1 MGVRPQRKELATG
14 CGIAFSGTVGKN
26 KLDFGLPMKRWVW
39 FSLCMLLG
47 LLLLLCG
54 WLIPAHLRAVEE
66 PVLRQA
72 GLNSSSL
79 TGRGVT
85 LAHTGQYGSGEMLL
99 IAAQRAKFSD
109 TNELAAALDTE
120 AKKSPVVKLWGG
132 LPGTLRN
139 YFPRNPKPTD
149 TNFTDFVVR
158 EENRKKA
165 LDTLSKSKQPE
176 VLELVQSR
184 ALTNLSTFAPSQA
197 PGGEAFD
204 TAVAITGIL
213 AEQNKIT
220 PGLSKDI
227 ETAAIEANQMGKTES
242 LEQILLDVLS
252 LGQRFNWGQLAMFV
266 GKMDG
271 AETLHEQAGLARSAE
286 AQLPD
291 LFAAVELSGDPKAV
305 AQYLKEF
312 PKTGHADMTAAFPY
326 NANAVRALVRSGN
339 RLFVSP
345 WRQTAARIEPLASLV
360 TIGADYSW
368 RMPQFALILKWF
380 LYFAGGFLLAMA
392 LHVGRRP
399 ASSLEA
405 PLQVRG
411 FHVAR
416 ELLFALGFLL
426 VVVLLSEPFLAQPGP
441 TAAATPF
448 RLRIPMAGGVIQPGT
463 TDLKTSFMDKSRLIP
478 MSVFFVLQGLLY
490 ISSIVKLAEIRRQR
504 VGSRIKLRLL
514 ENEEHLFDA
523 GLYLG
528 FLGTVCAFILS
539 SISQKHSFD
548 LMVAYSSTA
557 FGILFVSV
565 FKIFHLRPT
574 RRKLLLEA
582 EVEPPVVAAAT
593 TNPVPSPAS

>member
-1 MGVRPQRKELATG
+1 
-14 CGIAFSGTVGKN
+14 
-26 KLDFGLPMKRWVW
+26 MKRWLW
-39 FSLCMLLG
+39 FSLCALLG

-99 IAAQRAKFSD
+99 RAAQRAKFSD
-109 TNELAAALDTE
+109 TNELVAALDTE
-120 AKKSPVVKLWGG
+120 AKKSPVVKLWGAT
-132 LPGTLRN
+132 PGTLRN
-139 YFPRNPKPTD
+139 YFPKNPKPTD

-158 EENRKKA
+158 EENRTKA
-165 LDTLSKSKQPE
+165 LGTLSKSKQPE
-176 VLELVQSR
+176 VLALIQSR
-184 ALTNLSTFAPSQA
+184 TLTNLTTFAPAGS

-220 PGLSKDI
+220 PSLSKDI
-227 ETAAIEANQMGKTES
+227 ESAATQANQTGKTEA
-242 LEQILLDVLS
+242 LEQSLLDILS
-252 LGQRFNWGQLAMFV
+252 LGQRFNWGQLVTFV
-266 GKMDG
+266 ERMDG
-271 AETLHEQAGLARSAE
+271 AETLHQQAELARNADE
-286 AQLPD
+286 QLPD

-305 AQYLKEF
+305 AQYLKDF
-312 PKTGHADMTAAFPY
+312 PKTGYADMTAAFPY
-326 NANAVRALVRSGN
+326 NANAVRALVRSDH
-339 RLFVSP
+339 RLFASP
-345 WRQTAARIEPLASLV
+345 LRQTAARTEPLASLV
-360 TIGADYSW
+360 AIGADYSW
-368 RMPQFALILKWF
+368 RTPEFTLILKWF
-380 LYFAGGFLLAMA
+380 LIFAGGFFLALA

-399 ASSLEA
+399 ASDLEA

-426 VVVLLSEPFLAQPGP
+426 VVVLLSEPFLAQQGP
-441 TAAATPF
+441 AAAMPF
-448 RLRIPMAGGVIQPGT
+448 RLRIPTAGSVIQPGN

-478 MSVFFVLQGLLY
+478 MAVFFVLQGLLY

-504 VGSRIKLRLL
+504 VGPRVKLRLL

-557 FGILFVSV
+557 FGILFVSI

-582 EVEPPVVAAAT
+582 EVEQPAVAAPT

>member
-1 MGVRPQRKELATG
+1 
-14 CGIAFSGTVGKN
+14 
-26 KLDFGLPMKRWVW
+26 MKRWLW
-39 FSLCMLLG
+39 FSLCALLG

-99 IAAQRAKFSD
+99 RAAQRAKFSD
-109 TNELAAALDTE
+109 TNELVAALDTE
-120 AKKSPVVKLWGG
+120 AKKSPVVKLWGAT
-132 LPGTLRN
+132 PGTLRN
-139 YFPRNPKPTD
+139 YFPKNPKPTD

-158 EENRKKA
+158 EENRTKA
-165 LDTLSKSKQPE
+165 LGTLSKSKQPE
-176 VLELVQSR
+176 VLALIQSR
-184 ALTNLSTFAPSQA
+184 TLTNLTTFAPSGS

-227 ETAAIEANQMGKTES
+227 ESAATQANQTGKTEA
-242 LEQILLDVLS
+242 LEQSLLDILS
-252 LGQRFNWGQLAMFV
+252 LGQRFNWGQLVTFV
-266 GKMDG
+266 ERMDG
-271 AETLHEQAGLARSAE
+271 AETLHQQAELARNADE
-286 AQLPD
+286 QLPD

-305 AQYLKEF
+305 AQYLKDF
-312 PKTGHADMTAAFPY
+312 PKTGYADMTAAFPY
-326 NANAVRALVRSGN
+326 NANAVRALVRSGH
-339 RLFVSP
+339 RLFASP
-345 WRQTAARIEPLASLV
+345 LRQTAARTEPLASLV
-360 TIGADYSW
+360 AIGADYSW
-368 RMPQFALILKWF
+368 RTPEFTLILKWF
-380 LYFAGGFLLAMA
+380 LIFAGGFFLALA

-399 ASSLEA
+399 ASDLEA

-426 VVVLLSEPFLAQPGP
+426 VVVLLSEPFLAQQGP
-441 TAAATPF
+441 AAAMPF
-448 RLRIPMAGGVIQPGT
+448 RLRIPTAGSVIQPGN

-478 MSVFFVLQGLLY
+478 MAVFFVLQGLLY

-504 VGSRIKLRLL
+504 VGPRVKLRLL

-557 FGILFVSV
+557 FGILFVSI

-582 EVEPPVVAAAT
+582 EVEQPAVAAPT